1 MLLVR
6 TVNACVPCRLN
17 LTLMMILKAV
27 RPLGLAMVALMALTT
42 LDMQA
47 QSYRGKRAGRANA
60 MGRVNDCNLAGTVF
74 MEVNRAFGMVDGGR
88 CVLNGSRFELSEPSG
103 AMGPDVPLEGLDL
116 RHSSWVAVDFL
127 TPPVLRYTD
136 ATQANFSAINMD
148 GDAVE
153 MVDATGFI
161 ATKAKFHGAQM
172 ASWFVQGA
180 FFDEAD
186 FSSASM
192 VEWTT
197 DALAYDGLYETAP
210 ESERA
215 MSAKNARFENCLLE
229 ECNLSGGD
237 LEDASFLLTKFT
249 DDCILNGASFANAM
263 MDQTDFIE
271 ANLSGASFSAARLDK
286 TTFESCNLTGAG
298 FNRAMVRSVS
308 FKDASMH
315 GVSFSGA
322 MVDGADFT
330 GTDLSTCNLTNSVM
344 KKLVG
349 VAPILPKD
357 YVVKSYDLEV
367 VEASGDTLMTP
378 VYDIVISESRYNDG
392 LREKNE

>member
-1 MLLVR
+1 
-6 TVNACVPCRLN
+6 
-17 LTLMMILKAV
+17 MMILKAV

-103 AMGPDVPLEGLDL
+103 AMGPYVPLEGLDL

-186 FSSASM
+186 FSSASI

-215 MSAKNARFENCLLE
+215 MSAKNARFEIAC
-229 ECNLSGGD
+229 GGMQPLRRRLRGRVVLAHQVHRRLHFERRQFRQRHD
-237 LEDASFLLTKFT
+237 GPNRLHRSQPQRGEFLGGPLGQ
-249 DDCILNGASFANAM
+249 DD
-263 MDQTDFIE
+263 
-271 ANLSGASFSAARLDK
+271 
-286 TTFESCNLTGAG
+286 
-298 FNRAMVRSVS
+298 V
-308 FKDASMH
+308 
-315 GVSFSGA
+315 
-322 MVDGADFT
+322 
-330 GTDLSTCNLTNSVM
+330 
-344 KKLVG
+344 
-349 VAPILPKD
+349 
-357 YVVKSYDLEV
+357 
-367 VEASGDTLMTP
+367 
-378 VYDIVISESRYNDG
+378 
-392 LREKNE
+392 